1 MLGAIAVV
9 IEFYLHKPKSVKR
22 EKPTVK
28 PDLDKM
34 VRSVLDALT
43 SAHVWND
50 DAQVL
55 TLVAHKMYADEDH
68 PEGATIY
75 LGEF

>member
-1 MLGAIAVV
+1 
-9 IEFYLHKPKSVKR
+9 
-22 EKPTVK
+22 
-28 PDLDKM
+28 
-34 VRSVLDALT
+34 
-43 SAHVWND
+43 
-50 DAQVL
+50 VL